1 MTSGGIPE
9 SRSVEKLWQNLDLC
23 VEAVKREE
31 RHQTRECPRMPANA
45 PRMSSDNGRECPRK
59 PPECPPKMAANA
71 PRMPTRANNNLC
83 FLPVISASSGSLGSS
98 PHPKAEHG
106 DGADRGGRFA
116 DPRPFVSASTPLS
129 YDRCVG
135 DRGGRLADPRPFVSA
150 SITLSSDRCVGRS
163 VVRSYIGFATT

>member
-1 MTSGGIPE
+1 MTSGGLPE
-9 SRSVEKLWQNLDLC
+9 IEMWTNFSKIRCCVWRPSRGKSGTGRAN
-23 VEAVKREE
+23 A
-31 RHQTRECPRMPANA
+31 RECPRMP
-45 PRMSSDNGRECPRK
+45 R
-59 PPECPPKMAANA
+59 ECPPKMTANA

>member
-1 MTSGGIPE
+1 MFAW
-9 SRSVEKLWQNLDLC
+9 RRWQPHRGMIRAN
-23 VEAVKREE
+23 A
-31 RHQTRECPRMPANA
+31 RECPRMPH
-45 PRMSSDNGRECPRK
+45 
-59 PPECPPKMAANA
+59 ECPPKMTANA

-106 DGADRGGRFA
+106 DGADRS
-116 DPRPFVSASTPLS
+116 VSASTPLS

-135 DRGGRLADPRPFVSA
+135 DRGGRLADPRLFVSA

-163 VVRSYIGFATT
+163 VERSYIGFATTYARGSGNVYSRKMCSDVASLQSEKSSDINFPH

>member
-9 SRSVEKLWQNLDLC
+9 SRSVEKLWQHPNLC

-31 RHQTRECPRMPANA
+31 LHQTRECPRMP
-45 PRMSSDNGRECPRK
+45 R
-59 PPECPPKMAANA
+59 ECPPKMTANA

-106 DGADRGGRFA
+106 DGADRS
-116 DPRPFVSASTPLS
+116 VSASTPLS

>member
-1 MTSGGIPE
+1 MMFAW
-9 SRSVEKLWQNLDLC
+9 RRWQPHRGMRRAN
-23 VEAVKREE
+23 A
-31 RHQTRECPRMPANA
+31 RECPRMP
-45 PRMSSDNGRECPRK
+45 R
-59 PPECPPKMAANA
+59 ECPPKMTANA

-116 DPRPFVSASTPLS
+116 DPSPFVSASTPLS

-163 VVRSYIGFATT
+163 VVRSYIGCATT

>member
-1 MTSGGIPE
+1 MTSGGTPE
-9 SRSVEKLWQNLDLC
+9 SRSVKNLGKILIC
-23 VEAVKREE
+23 VWRPSRGKSGTRRANA
-31 RHQTRECPRMPANA
+31 RECPRMP
-45 PRMSSDNGRECPRK
+45 R
-59 PPECPPKMAANA
+59 ECPPKMTANA

-83 FLPVISASSGSLGSS
+83 FLLVISASSGSLGSS

>member
-1 MTSGGIPE
+1 MSRGKSGT
-9 SRSVEKLWQNLDLC
+9 RRAN
-23 VEAVKREE
+23 A
-31 RHQTRECPRMPANA
+31 RECPRMP
-45 PRMSSDNGRECPRK
+45 R
-59 PPECPPKMAANA
+59 ECPPKMTANA

-83 FLPVISASSGSLGSS
+83 FLPLIFASSGSLGSS

-150 SITLSSDRCVGRS
+150 SIALSSDRCVGRS
-163 VVRSYIGFATT
+163 VERSYIGFATTYARGSGNVYSRKMCSDVASLQSEKSSDINFPH